1 MAVLNK
7 FSRGQLFA
15 LSLIGVFFLTAC
27 SAVKPESSAKE
38 STPGASGGNADTL
51 RLLYW
56 QAPTILNPHLSQG
69 LKDFHASR
77 ITYEPLASYDKK
89 GKLIPFLAA
98 EIPSV
103 ENGGLARDGKSV
115 IWKLKQGVK
124 WSDGQPFTAEDVV
137 FTYKFLSNPSAAAT
151 TTAYYE
157 AAKSVEA
164 VDDHTVK
171 ITFKDANPAWALL
184 FIGQN
189 GLILPQHIF
198 LKYNGSNARE
208 APGNLLP
215 VGTGPYR
222 VVEFKPGDIVV
233 YEANPFFRVTNQP
246 LFKRVELKG
255 GGDATSAARAVL
267 QTGDVDFAWNL
278 QVEAPILKQLE
289 AAGKGK
295 LDIVFGGLAE
305 RIFLNQTDPNQA
317 TADGERS
324 SLQFP
329 HPFFTDKK
337 VRQAF
342 NYAIDRD
349 TINQQL
355 YGQTGR
361 PISNTLVGP
370 EIYNSPNT
378 TYKFDLAKAAALL
391 DEAGW
396 KLSNGNRIRS
406 KNGVE
411 LSVLF
416 QTGVNPLRQKTQE
429 IIKQALTSIGVK
441 VDLKSIDPSIYFS
454 SDPAN
459 PDTASHF
466 YADVQML
473 TNGNENPDPGA
484 YMKGWTCA
492 EISQKKN
499 NWSRTNGTRYCN
511 PEYDK
516 LWQQSTTELNSEKRR
531 QLFIQMND
539 LLIKDAIVIPL
550 VARAKV
556 SGSSNKLV
564 GVDITPWD
572 ADTWNI
578 KDWRRND
585 K

>member
-1 MAVLNK
+1 M
-7 FSRGQLFA
+7 
-15 LSLIGVFFLTAC
+15 
-27 SAVKPESSAKE
+27 
-38 STPGASGGNADTL
+38 
-51 RLLYW
+51 
-56 QAPTILNPHLSQG
+56 
-69 LKDFHASR
+69 
-77 ITYEPLASYDKK
+77 
-89 GKLIPFLAA
+89 
-98 EIPSV
+98 
-103 ENGGLARDGKSV
+103 GLARDGKSV
-115 IWKLKQGVK
+115 IWKLKKGVK
-124 WSDGQPFTAEDVV
+124 WSDGQPFTSQDVV
-137 FTYKFLSNPSAAAT
+137 FTYKFLSNPSVAAT
-151 TTAYYE
+151 TSGYYE
-157 AAKSVEA
+157 AAQSVEA

-171 ITFKDANPAWALL
+171 ITFKAPNPAWTLL
-184 FIGQN
+184 FIGQH
-189 GLILPQHIF
+189 GLIIPQHIF

-208 APGNLLP
+208 APANLLP

-222 VVEFKPGDIVV
+222 VVEFKPGDIVI
-233 YEANPFFRVTNQP
+233 YEANPFFRVANQA

-305 RIFLNQTDPNQA
+305 RIFLNQTDPNKA

-349 TINQQL
+349 SINQQL
-355 YGQTGR
+355 YGLTGR
-361 PISNTLVGP
+361 PVSNTLVGP

-396 KLSNGNRIRS
+396 KLDHGNRIRS

-416 QTGVNPLRQKTQE
+416 QTGVNPLRQKTQQ

-441 VDLKSIDPSIYFS
+441 VDLKSIDSSIYFS
-454 SDPAN
+454 GDPAN
-459 PDTASHF
+459 PDTVTHF
-466 YADVQML
+466 YADMQML
-473 TNGNENPDPGA
+473 TNGNEYPDPGV
-484 YMKGWTCA
+484 YMKAWTCA

-499 NWSRTNGTRYCN
+499 NWSGTNGTRYCN

-516 LWQQSTTELNSEKRR
+516 LWKQSTTELNPEKRR

-556 SGSSNKLV
+556 SASSNKLV

-578 KDWRRND
+578 KDWRRSPGS
-585 K
+585 